1 MNAFTDLFSR
11 ARLPTMLFTIVALA
25 SGALWLSSCDTPDPK
40 SSAQYETA
48 TTGTAE
54 VLCDES
60 IVGFMQPTFKLF
72 DASYNGAAVS
82 VKSVSARE
90 AMTQLF
96 GAKARGVVIARS
108 YLRDEDSLLKAN
120 KLPAHASTIIATDAL
135 VFVVQRSFPLD
146 TISLEQLKMLF
157 TSKTASLRKM
167 FPMLKVEPTII
178 CPDANSSEY
187 GNILLSLT
195 RNAAPQHVIWFVPK
209 SSDVKVELE
218 KNPNAI
224 GVGYLSR
231 YAAEP
236 NLKMLKIGFQDS
248 SGVYVRPKTVHQS
261 YVLMGKYPLPIKIQG
276 LLLEDQ
282 RNLPWGFITFLRNDV
297 RTKEYFLKN
306 GIVPEGARFTLI
318 PDEN

>member
-1 MNAFTDLFSR
+1 MNAFTNIFSR
-11 ARLPTMLFTIVALA
+11 ARVLTMLFAVAALA
-25 SGALWLSSCDTPDPK
+25 GGAFLLSTCDKPDPK

-48 TTGTAE
+48 TTGKAE

-60 IVGFMQPTFKLF
+60 IAGFMQPTFKLF
-72 DASYNGAAVS
+72 DSSYNDAAVS

-120 KLPAHASTIIATDAL
+120 KLPPHSSTIIATDAL

-146 TISLEQLKMLF
+146 TISLAQLQQLF
-157 TSKTASLRKM
+157 TSKSASLRTM
-167 FPMLKVEPTII
+167 FPALKAEPTII

-187 GNILLSLT
+187 GNILLALT
-195 RNAAPQHVIWFVPK
+195 KNAAPHHAVTFVPK

-231 YAAEP
+231 YATET

-248 SGVYVRPKTVHQS
+248 TGAYIRPKTVHQS

-276 LLLEDQ
+276 LLLDDQ
-282 RNLPWGFITFLRNDV
+282 RNLPWGYITFLRNDV

-306 GIVPEGARFTLI
+306 GIVPEGARFNLI